1 MRLSDRACGCVPPI
15 RYGLAAFSRAHT
27 RASRERGFTLVELLV
42 ALAVFS
48 LMVLALLNLAGESV
62 RTAIALE
69 ERALAA
75 TVAENQAVQAALL
88 PARQLTEP
96 ASGKEQ
102 AGSREW
108 RWERSTQPG
117 GGDLLRVA
125 IRVRGDAG
133 DQVLAERELLR
144 SLAP

>member
-1 MRLSDRACGCVPPI
+1 MRRIEHAQGCF
-15 RYGLAAFSRAHT
+15 ATSRRR
-27 RASRERGFTLVELLV
+27 RASNRAGLSATDARGFTLIELLV

-69 ERALAA
+69 ERALAEM
-75 TVAENQAVQAALL
+75 VADNQAVQAALL
-88 PARQLTEP
+88 PARQLADP

-102 AGSREW
+102 AGTREW
-108 RWERSTQPG
+108 RWERSAQARDA
-117 GGDLLRVA
+117 DLLRIA
-125 IRVRGDAG
+125 IRVRGDGG

-144 SLAP
+144 SVVP